1 MLSIDTLFSISRPW
15 QSTRLG
21 LFEFYLVSASPHPVR
36 VFALG
41 PPELSSLARP
51 NIHDF
56 GADHSNRTAVRRIM
70 PSLRATIVNAI
81 SNRRIE
87 RFQGFQNIAAVDII
101 LEFHKRVRGTA
112 ASIDHIQNTWERSI
126 FEISGAIA
134 SMIDQPPISISIF
147 NFLFHSEIILP

>member
-1 MLSIDTLFSISRPW
+1 MVMFLP
-15 QSTRLG
+15 
-21 LFEFYLVSASPHPVR
+21 SASLAISSVMAFLPSG
-36 VFALG
+36 AG
-41 PPELSSLARP
+41 SLARP

-101 LEFHKRVRGTA
+101 LEFHKRVRCTA
-112 ASIDHIQNTWERSI
+112 ASIDHIQNTWEGSI